1 MNATPATPELLFA
14 RSLDE
19 RLVAARKV
27 QRGAD
32 HRLAILLAELA
43 DAGGFRL
50 LGYASIEQYAVAA
63 LELTSRVTR
72 DLLRIGRS
80 MPELPRLNAALAAG
94 EVDWTKA
101 REVVRVATAQ
111 TDASWTARAKTMS
124 ARVIEREVAAA
135 RIGDPSPTGEPDPEL
150 RPARARHSF
159 EMEAADAEVLYQA
172 LAVLRARSD
181 LGREEIDD
189 GALLAC
195 MARQI
200 VATADPAEPANA
212 TAESP
217 TGERYRIVLQQCP
230 SCQRFDAPE
239 GEVSETIAGEA
250 ACDAEIIDMQ
260 PGRTER
266 HATRAIPLVL
276 RRKVLHRAKWKCEVP
291 DCRNRLWLD
300 VHHTEPWVECRT
312 HDFGKLLVVCG
323 AHHRA
328 IHNGFLSVAV
338 RPDGCVAVEH
348 ADGRKSVGPARAL
361 GRNAPVL

>member
-1 MNATPATPELLFA
+1 MAFVLPTFLSPELDVA
-14 RSLDE
+14 RSLDV

-27 QRGAD
+27 QRGAE

-43 DAGGFRL
+43 DTAGFRL
-50 LGYASIEQYAVAA
+50 LGYASIEQYAMAA

-101 REVVRVATAQ
+101 REVVRVATAE
-111 TDASWTARAKTMS
+111 TDGSWTERAKTMS

-135 RIGDPSPTGEPDPEL
+135 RIGDPAPTGEPDAEL
-150 RPARARHSF
+150 RLARARICF
-159 EMEAADAEVLYQA
+159 ELEAADADVLYQA
-172 LAVLRARSD
+172 LSLLRARSD

-200 VATADPAEPANA
+200 IATADPGE
-212 TAESP
+212 TP

-230 SCQRFDAPE
+230 SCERFDAPAA
-239 GEVSETIAGEA
+239 EVSETIAAEA

-260 PGRTER
+260 PGPSEGR
-266 HATRAIPLVL
+266 ATRAIPPVL
-276 RRKVLHRAKWKCEVP
+276 RRKVLHRAGWKCEVP

-300 VHHTEPWVECRT
+300 VHHTEPWSECRT
-312 HDFGKLLVVCG
+312 HDFAKLIVVCG

-328 IHNGFLSVAV
+328 IHNGFLSVSV
-338 RPDGCVAVEH
+338 RPDGCAAVEH
-348 ADGRKSVGPARAL
+348 ADGRKSVGPTRAL
-361 GRNAPVL
+361 RRATVP